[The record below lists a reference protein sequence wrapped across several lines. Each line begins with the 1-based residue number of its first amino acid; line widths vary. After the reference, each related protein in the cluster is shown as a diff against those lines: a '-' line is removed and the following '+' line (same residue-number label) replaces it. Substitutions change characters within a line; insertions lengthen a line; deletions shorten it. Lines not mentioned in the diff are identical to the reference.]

1 MFREKIDDHPSA
13 GTFHQ
18 RRKSSMNW
26 SYFSQGA
33 VKNLIKKIVDNN
45 DSDQES
51 INEGCIDEDFFDNT
65 TEEDIYF

>member
-1 MFREKIDDHPSA
+1 
-13 GTFHQ
+13 
-18 RRKSSMNW
+18 MNW

-51 INEGCIDEDFFDNT
+51 INEGCIDEDFFYNT
-65 TEEDIYF
+65 TEEEIYF